1 MPMTNLVVRTQVK
14 DILKE
19 SGLGLDNLSADFMD
33 TLDDKVKQLIIEAA
47 TRAKENGRRTIMGKD
62 V

>member
-1 MPMTNLVVRTQVK
+1 MITVRTQVR

-19 SGLGLDNLSADFMD
+19 SSTGVDNISNDFMD
-33 TLDDKVKQLIIEAA
+33 KLDEKVKQLVLDAA
-47 TRAKENGRRTIMGKD
+47 NRAKENGRKTVMGKD